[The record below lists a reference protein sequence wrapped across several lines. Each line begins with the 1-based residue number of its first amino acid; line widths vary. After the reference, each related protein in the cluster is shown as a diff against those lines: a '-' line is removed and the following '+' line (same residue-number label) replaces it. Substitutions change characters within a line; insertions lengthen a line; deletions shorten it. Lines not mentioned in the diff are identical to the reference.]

1 MIIGSEIKI
10 CCQKLLPHHQDELN
24 DIHSSGKS
32 QEHIEKLQAAFFIK
46 KLWPEG
52 SKIKIAFL
60 ESPDRIQR
68 NNISDSNNLDPLQKQ
83 VNKISIKEAIQKIV
97 NERIKPLVNLDISFT
112 DNISDANVRVSFD
125 PSGGAWSLV
134 GTDHLHQKD
143 GATMNLG
150 WFDVGTVI
158 HEFGHVLGMIH
169 EHQNPSGQKIM
180 WDKN

>member
-83 VNKISIKEAIQKIV
+83 VNKISI
-97 NERIKPLVNLDISFT
+97 
-112 DNISDANVRVSFD
+112 
-125 PSGGAWSLV
+125 
-134 GTDHLHQKD
+134 
-143 GATMNLG
+143 NLG
-150 WFDVGTVI
+150 I
-158 HEFGHVLGMIH
+158 
-169 EHQNPSGQKIM
+169 KI
-180 WDKN
+180 